1 MSKEEELLL
10 NHWRELTAEQQQQ
23 VLGFMQSFGAQT
35 QSLPRSPLGQRLR
48 ELRAKIVASGL
59 PLLNDDELD
68 QEIAERR
75 GGIET

>member
-1 MSKEEELLL
+1 MIVD
-10 NHWRELTAEQQQQ
+10 RQQQ
-23 VLGFMQSFGAQT
+23 VLGFMQSFGVQT
-35 QSLPRSPLGQRLR
+35 QPLPRSPLGQRLR
-48 ELRAKIVASGL
+48 VLRARIVASGL

>member
-1 MSKEEELLL
+1 MIVD
-10 NHWRELTAEQQQQ
+10 RQQQ
-23 VLGFMQSFGAQT
+23 VLGFMQSFGVQT

-48 ELRAKIVASGL
+48 ELRARIVASGL

-75 GGIET
+75 GVIET